1 MDRRSWPWKKKSS
14 DKSSADK
21 AVAVSESISIPTSAG
36 SQGDKVKQDSY
47 KKPNYVQIS
56 VESYSHLTGLEDQ
69 VKSFEDQVKS
79 YDEQVKRYEDQ
90 QLVYEDQ
97 IKNLEDEVKELNEQL
112 SEAHS
117 EMTTKEN
124 LVKQHAKVAE
134 EAVSG
139 WEKAEA
145 EAATLKNHLESVT
158 LLKLTAEDRASHLDG
173 ALKECM
179 RQIRSLKEE
188 HDKNLNDVELAN
200 TKKWDKM
207 KLEFD
212 AKIANLDQELLRSA
226 AENAA
231 VSRSLQ
237 ERSNM
242 LIKMSEEKSQ
252 AEAEI
257 ELLKSNIESCE
268 REINTLKYELHI
280 VAKELEI
287 RNEEKNMSVRS
298 AEVANKQHLEGVKKI
313 AKLEAECQRLRGLVR
328 KKLPGP
334 AALAQMKLEVDSL
347 GRDYGETRIKRSPV
361 KPPSPHSPHFSSL
374 PEFSL
379 DSIQRYQKE
388 NDLLTERLLAMEEET
403 KMLKEA
409 LAKRNTELQASR
421 NICAKTVSKLQSLES
436 QLQSNSQLKSTTRS
450 GLQTPTLGSL
460 SNPPSVASFSEE
472 GNDDEMSVAGSWATA
487 LISELSH
494 NKKDKS
500 IESPQRADSANRLE
514 LMDDFLEM
522 EKLAYS
528 SNDSHG
534 TISSPDTSGHARCGI
549 PNQDQIAVATD
560 SELQAKEK
568 PELEKPNGDSLTL
581 VPQPDG
587 DLMNLKSKISVLLM
601 SLPKDT
607 DPVKLYEEIS
617 LVVQA
622 VRGPS
627 HEGLAVGVKDATG
640 CSDATSDHQAS
651 SKNLELIEGNE
662 TLHAKDQELAAAISR
677 IYDFVLILGKEA
689 KSVLG
694 TSTEENGLIQKLEEF
709 YVAFKEIVGSK
720 IDLNDFVLC
729 LSGILGKA
737 GELRFSFVG
746 YEINDA
752 ETSSPDCIDKVAL
765 PENKLDQCPASEGY
779 SNGCTQFSDSTS
791 DPDIPHDGNS
801 VPTSEL
807 NVSSWK
813 CMQEEFEQMKLEKEN
828 MVMDL
833 ARCTENLETTKSQ
846 LRETEIHLS
855 EVKSQ
860 LTAAQKSNGLSET
873 QLKCMAESY
882 NSLEVRADDLQSRVN
897 LLESKISMLD
907 NELEEERKN
916 HRDTEARCKD
926 LQEQLQR
933 VETSPAADLDGKS
946 NQERELAA
954 AAEKLAECQETIFL
968 LGKQLKGMRP
978 QTEFM
983 GSPLNERSPK
993 GQTFAAEEE
1002 VEEEELTTSNGM
1014 SLHQQVGEVGNESPV
1029 HLDNHQISPWDSE
1042 ANDLLRSPMGSSKTT
1057 SKHRPTKSGSSS
1069 SSSNPTPE
1077 KNTRGF
1083 SRFFSTKAK

>member
-14 DKSSADK
+14 DK
-21 AVAVSESISIPTSAG
+21 AVVVSESVTVPATAG
-36 SQGDKVKQDSY
+36 SQSDKVKQDSY

-69 VKSFEDQVKS
+69 VKSYEDQMKSYEDQVKS

-179 RQIRSLKEE
+179 RQIRNLKEE
-188 HDKNLNDVELAN
+188 HEQIIHDVVLAK
-200 TKKWDKM
+200 TKQFDKM

-212 AKIANLDQELLRSA
+212 TKISNLDQELMRSA

-231 VSRSLQ
+231 ISRSLQ

-242 LIKMSEEKSQ
+242 LIKMSEEKSEK
-252 AEAEI
+252 EAEI
-257 ELLKSNIESCE
+257 ERLKSDIESCE
-268 REINTLKYELHI
+268 REINSLKYELHI

-298 AEVANKQHLEGVKKI
+298 ADVANKQHLEGVKKI

-347 GRDYGETRIKRSPV
+347 GRDYGESRVKRSPV
-361 KPPSPHSPHFSSL
+361 KPPSPHSQHSQHSPHSQHSQSFSSL
-374 PEFSL
+374 PDFTL
-379 DSIQRYQKE
+379 DSIQNYKKDNE
-388 NDLLTERLLAMEEET
+388 MLTERLLGMEEET

-436 QLQSNSQLKSTTRS
+436 QVKGYSGQNASNA
-450 GLQTPTLGSL
+450 
-460 SNPPSVASFSEE
+460 PSVASFSEE
-472 GNDDEMSVAGSWATA
+472 GNNDDEVSVAGSWATA
-487 LISELSH
+487 LISELTH
-494 NKKDKS
+494 NKKDKI
-500 IESPQRADSANRLE
+500 IESPQRSENANNLE

-522 EKLAYS
+522 EKLA
-528 SNDSHG
+528 
-534 TISSPDTSGHARCGI
+534 T
-549 PNQDQIAVATD
+549 
-560 SELQAKEK
+560 
-568 PELEKPNGDSLTL
+568 
-581 VPQPDG
+581 
-587 DLMNLKSKISVLLM
+587 
-601 SLPKDT
+601 
-607 DPVKLYEEIS
+607 
-617 LVVQA
+617 
-622 VRGPS
+622 
-627 HEGLAVGVKDATG
+627 
-640 CSDATSDHQAS
+640 
-651 SKNLELIEGNE
+651 EGNKE
-662 TLHAKDQELAAAISR
+662 TTPEEQNDAKGINGISHDDQDLGDDVLSG
-677 IYDFVLILGKEA
+677 IYSFVEIIEKEA
-689 KSVLG
+689 KSVVG
-694 TSTEENGLIQKLEEF
+694 IEENGLVNKVEEF
-709 YVAFKEIVGSK
+709 SVIYKESEGKKVNLK
-720 IDLNDFVLC
+720 DFVVS
-729 LSGILGKA
+729 LSGVLGKA
-737 GELRFSFVG
+737 GELHFTFV
-746 YEINDA
+746 NDA
-752 ETSSPDCIDKVAL
+752 ETSSSPDCIDKIAL
-765 PENKLDQCPASEGY
+765 PENKVDY
-779 SNGCTQFSDSTS
+779 STTQFSDSTS
-791 DPDIPHDGNS
+791 DPDIPHENS
-801 VPTSEL
+801 VPTSEST
-807 NVSSWK
+807 VSSWK
-813 CMQEEFEQMKLEKEN
+813 CSLEEFEGLKLEKEKIS
-828 MVMDL
+828 MDL
-833 ARCTENLETTKSQ
+833 EKCNENLENTKLQ
-846 LRETEIHLS
+846 LSETEVNLS

-860 LTAAQKSNGLSET
+860 LTAAQKSNGLFET

-882 NSLEVRADDLQSRVN
+882 NSLEVRASELQSRVN
-897 LLESKISMLD
+897 VLEEKIRVLD
-907 NELEEERKN
+907 DQLEEEKKS
-916 HRDTEARCKD
+916 HKETEDKCKD
-926 LQEQLQR
+926 LLEQLQR
-933 VETSPAADLDGKS
+933 IETPPVADTDAKS

-978 QTEFM
+978 QPEFM
-983 GSPLNERSPK
+983 ASPTNEKSQK
-993 GQTFAAEEE
+993 SQQTFNEEQQQE
-1002 VEEEELTTSNGM
+1002 EDQEDQEEELTTSNGTNNNNNNNNNNVVVHM
-1014 SLHQQVGEVGNESPV
+1014 GNESPSPAY
-1029 HLDNHQISPWDSE
+1029 LENQLSNPWDSE
-1042 ANDLLRSPMGSSKTT
+1042 GNSNLLKSPISS

-1069 SSSNPTPE
+1069 SSSSNPTPE
-1077 KNTRGF
+1077 KNNNNGRGF

>member
-1 MDRRSWPWKKKSS
+1 MSIMSHCFPGLLVFVDMDRRSWPWKKKSS
-14 DKSSADK
+14 DKSGADK
-21 AVAVSESISIPTSAG
+21 AVSVAESVSVPASGG

-47 KKPNYVQIS
+47 KKPNFVQIS
-56 VESYSHLTGLEDQ
+56 VDQYSYFTGLEDQ
-69 VKSFEDQVKS
+69 FKSYEDQVKS

-117 EMTTKEN
+117 EMTKKEN

-179 RQIRSLKEE
+179 RQIRNLKEE
-188 HDKNLNDVELAN
+188 HEQTVHNVVLAK
-200 TKKWDKM
+200 TKQFEKM

-212 AKIANLDQELLRSA
+212 AKVANLDQELMRSA

-237 ERSNM
+237 DRSNM
-242 LIKMSEEKSQ
+242 LIKMSDGKSQ

-268 REINTLKYELHI
+268 REINSLKYELHI

-347 GRDYGETRIKRSPV
+347 GRDYSEPRVKRSPV
-361 KPPSPHSPHFSSL
+361 KPPTPTSVSSPHFSSI
-374 PEFSL
+374 PDFSL
-379 DSIQRYQKE
+379 DDIQKYQKE

-409 LAKRNTELQASR
+409 LAKRTTELQASR
-421 NICAKTVSKLQSLES
+421 SICAKTVSKLQILES
-436 QLQSNSQLKSTTRS
+436 QLQSNSQLKTITSQNAS
-450 GLQTPTLGSL
+450 D
-460 SNPPSVASFSEE
+460 PPSVASVSEE
-472 GNDDEMSVAGSWATA
+472 GNDDDVSIAGSWATT
-487 LISELSH
+487 LVSELSH
-494 NKKDKS
+494 NKKDKT
-500 IESPQRADSANRLE
+500 IESPQKSDSANRLE

-528 SNDSHG
+528 SNDS
-534 TISSPDTSGHARCGI
+534 
-549 PNQDQIAVATD
+549 AVATD
-560 SELQAKEK
+560 SELQSKEK
-568 PELEKPNGDSLTL
+568 AESDVL
-581 VPQPDG
+581 Q
-587 DLMNLKSKISVLLM
+587 NLKSKISDLLN

-607 DPVKLYEEIS
+607 DTKKLYTEIIR
-617 LVVQA
+617 VVQGS
-622 VRGPS
+622 VRGKY
-627 HEGLAVGVKDATG
+627 E
-640 CSDATSDHQAS
+640 
-651 SKNLELIEGNE
+651 
-662 TLHAKDQELAAAISR
+662 ELAAAISR
-677 IYDFVLILGKEA
+677 IYDFLLILRKEA
-689 KSVLG
+689 KSL
-694 TSTEENGLIQKLEEF
+694 EDNGMFQKLEEF
-709 YVAFKEIVGSK
+709 KENESSK
-720 IDLNDFVLC
+720 MNVNDFILC
-729 LSGILGKA
+729 VSGILGKA
-737 GELRFSFVG
+737 SELRFSFVG

-752 ETSSPDCIDKVAL
+752 EASSPDCIDKVAL
-765 PENKLDQCPASEGY
+765 PENKVDY
-779 SNGCTQFSDSTS
+779 SNGCNQFSDTTS
-791 DPDIPHDGNS
+791 DPDTPHDGNS
-801 VPTSEL
+801 VPTSES
-807 NVSSWK
+807 NVSLLK
-813 CMQEEFEQMKLEKEN
+813 CSLEEFEQMKLEKEN
-828 MVMDL
+828 MVTEL
-833 ARCTENLETTKSQ
+833 SRSNENLETIKSQ
-846 LRETEIHLS
+846 LSETELQLS

-860 LTAAQKSNGLSET
+860 LTAAQKLNGLSET

-882 NSLEVRADDLQSRVN
+882 NSLEARSAGLQSRVN
-897 LLESKISMLD
+897 LLESKIVMLE
-907 NELEEERKN
+907 NELEEERTN
-916 HRDTEARCKD
+916 HKDTEAKCKD

-933 VETSPAADLDGKS
+933 IETSPVADVDAKS

-954 AAEKLAECQETIFL
+954 AAQKLAECQETIYL
-968 LGKQLKGMRP
+968 LGKQLNGLRP
-978 QTEFM
+978 QTESM
-983 GSPLNERSPK
+983 GSALTQK
-993 GQTFAAEEE
+993 GQTFVEEDE
-1002 VEEEELTTSNGM
+1002 EEEEELTSSGLN
-1014 SLHQQVGEVGNESPV
+1014 LHPGNESPIQS
-1029 HLDNHQISPWDSE
+1029 DDHQFSPSDSE
-1042 ANDLLRSPMGSSKTT
+1042 ANNLLKSPVR
-1057 SKHRPTKSGSSS
+1057 SKHRPTKSGSSSSS

-1083 SRFFSTKAK
+1083 SRFFSAKSK

>member
-14 DKSSADK
+14 DKSGADK
-21 AVAVSESISIPTSAG
+21 AIVVTESVGVPG

-56 VESYSHLTGLEDQ
+56 VDQYSHLTGLEDQVKSYEDQVNSYEDKVKSYEDQ

-112 SEAHS
+112 SEAQS
-117 EMTTKEN
+117 EIVTQEN
-124 LVKQHAKVAE
+124 LVKQHTKVAE

-179 RQIRSLKEE
+179 RQIRNLKEE
-188 HDKNLNDVELAN
+188 HEQTMHDVVLAK
-200 TKKWDKM
+200 TKQFEKM

-212 AKIANLDQELLRSA
+212 GKIANLDQELMRAA

-268 REINTLKYELHI
+268 RDINSLKYELHI

-298 AEVANKQHLEGVKKI
+298 ADVANKQHLEGVKKI

-347 GRDYGETRIKRSPV
+347 GRDYGETRVKRSPV
-361 KPPSPHSPHFSSL
+361 KPPTPIAISISSPHSPHFSSI
-374 PEFSL
+374 PDFSL
-379 DSIQRYQKE
+379 DDIQKYQKE

-421 NICAKTVSKLQSLES
+421 NICAKTVSKLQTLEG
-436 QLQSNSQLKSTTRS
+436 QLQSNSQLKTSIN
-450 GLQTPTLGSL
+450 QNA
-460 SNPPSVASFSEE
+460 SNPPSVASVSEE
-472 GNDDEMSVAGSWATA
+472 GNDDDVSIAGSWATA

-494 NKKDKS
+494 NKKDKN
-500 IESPQRADSANRLE
+500 IESPQRSGNTNRLE

-522 EKLAYS
+522 EKLACS
-528 SNDSHG
+528 SNDS
-534 TISSPDTSGHARCGI
+534 
-549 PNQDQIAVATD
+549 AVATEKTD
-560 SELQAKEK
+560 SDL
-568 PELEKPNGDSLTL
+568 LE
-581 VPQPDG
+581 
-587 DLMNLKSKISVLLM
+587 NLKSKISDLLN
-601 SLPKDT
+601 SLPKDS
-607 DPVKLYEEIS
+607 DQEKLYEEIS
-617 LVVQA
+617 RVVQ
-622 VRGPS
+622 GD
-627 HEGLAVGVKDATG
+627 VGEEEKENEKEKEKEKDEKLT
-640 CSDATSDHQAS
+640 
-651 SKNLELIEGNE
+651 
-662 TLHAKDQELAAAISR
+662 AAISR
-677 IYDFVLILGKEA
+677 IYDFVLILVKEA
-689 KSVLG
+689 KSVTG
-694 TSTEENGLIQKLEEF
+694 TSLEENGMFQKFEE
-709 YVAFKEIVGSK
+709 FKEIEGNK
-720 IDLNDFVLC
+720 INLNDFINC

-737 GELRFSFVG
+737 GELRFSFAG
-746 YEINDA
+746 YEVNDA
-752 ETSSPDCIDKVAL
+752 DASSPDCIDKVAL
-765 PENKLDQCPASEGY
+765 PENKVDY
-779 SNGCTQFSDSTS
+779 SNGCTQFSDTTS

-807 NVSSWK
+807 NVSLVK
-813 CMQEEFEQMKLEKEN
+813 CSLEEFEQLKLEKEN
-828 MVMDL
+828 MVMEL
-833 ARCTENLETTKSQ
+833 STCNENLETMKAKLT
-846 LRETEIHLS
+846 ETELQLS

-860 LTAAQKSNGLSET
+860 LTAAQKLNGLSET

-882 NSLEVRADDLQSRVN
+882 NSLENRAADLQSRVN
-897 LLESKISMLD
+897 LLESKIVTLD

-916 HRDTEARCKD
+916 HKDTEARCKD

-933 VETSPAADLDGKS
+933 IETAVAVVDAQS

-954 AAEKLAECQETIFL
+954 AAEKLAECQETILL
-968 LGKQLKGMRP
+968 LGKQLNGMRP

-983 GSPLNERSPK
+983 GSPLSQK
-993 GQTFAAEEE
+993 GQTFVEEE
-1002 VEEEELTTSNGM
+1002 VQEDEELTTSSGM
-1014 SLHQQVGEVGNESPV
+1014 NLQVGNESPI
-1029 HLDNHQISPWDSE
+1029 HLDNHQFSPDSE
-1042 ANDLLRSPMGSSKTT
+1042 ANNLLKSPIR

-1083 SRFFSTKAK
+1083 SRFFSAKAK

>member
-14 DKSSADK
+14 DKSGADK
-21 AVAVSESISIPTSAG
+21 GVLVTESVTVPASAG

-56 VESYSHLTGLEDQ
+56 VDQYSHLTGLEDQ
-69 VKSFEDQVKS
+69 VKSYEDQLKSYDEQVKSYDEQVKS

-97 IKNLEDEVKELNEQL
+97 IKTLEDEVKELNEQL

-117 EMTTKEN
+117 EITTKEN
-124 LVKQHAKVAE
+124 MVKQHAKVAE
-134 EAVSG
+134 DAVSG

-145 EAATLKNHLESVT
+145 EAATLRNHLESMT

-179 RQIRSLKEE
+179 RQIRNLKEE
-188 HDKNLNDVELAN
+188 HDQNVQNVVLA
-200 TKKWDKM
+200 KAKQFDKM
-207 KLEFD
+207 KQEFD
-212 AKIANLDQELLRSA
+212 ARIANLDHELMRSA

-237 ERSNM
+237 DRSNM

-257 ELLKSNIESCE
+257 ELLKSNIETCE

-313 AKLEAECQRLRGLVR
+313 AKLEGECQRLRGLVR

-347 GRDYGETRIKRSPV
+347 GRDYGETRIKRSPI
-361 KPPSPHSPHFSSL
+361 KPPSPQSPHFSSV

-379 DSIQRYQKE
+379 DSIQKYQKE
-388 NDLLTERLLAMEEET
+388 NDLLTERLLATEEET

-436 QLQSNSQLKSTTRS
+436 QLQSNSHVKTAISQNA
-450 GLQTPTLGSL
+450 

-472 GNDDEMSVAGSWATA
+472 GNDDDVSVAGSWATVVV
-487 LISELSH
+487 SDLSH
-494 NKKDKS
+494 NKKDKN
-500 IESPQRADSANRLE
+500 IESPQRSDSTNRLE

-528 SNDSHG
+528 SNES
-534 TISSPDTSGHARCGI
+534 R
-549 PNQDQIAVATD
+549 VATD
-560 SELQAKEK
+560 SELQSKEK
-568 PELEKPNGDSLTL
+568 SESDPLEKPNGDES
-581 VPQPDG
+581 P
-587 DLMNLKSKISVLLM
+587 KSKISILLN

-607 DPVKLYEEIS
+607 DSEKLYEEIS
-617 LVVQA
+617 RFIQGIQV
-622 VRGPS
+622 P
-627 HEGLAVGVKDATG
+627 
-640 CSDATSDHQAS
+640 DATSDH
-651 SKNLELIEGNE
+651 
-662 TLHAKDQELAAAISR
+662 HDQELSAAISR
-677 IYDFVLILGKEA
+677 IYDFVLLLGKES

-694 TSTEENGLIQKLEEF
+694 TSVDENVLFQKADEF
-709 YVAFKEIVGSK
+709 SIFYKEIESSK
-720 IDLNDFVLC
+720 INLNDFVLSV
-729 LSGILGKA
+729 SGVLAKA
-737 GELRFSFVG
+737 SELRFSFEG

-752 ETSSPDCIDKVAL
+752 EASSPDCIDKVAL
-765 PENKLDQCPASEGY
+765 PENKVNY
-779 SNGCTQFSDSTS
+779 SNGCTQFSDTTS
-791 DPDIPHDGNS
+791 DPDVPHDGNS
-801 VPTSEL
+801 VPTSDL

-813 CMQEEFEQMKLEKEN
+813 CSLEEYEQIKLEKEN
-828 MVMDL
+828 MVMEL
-833 ARCTENLETTKSQ
+833 SRCNENLEATKLQ
-846 LRETEIHLS
+846 LTETEHHLS
-855 EVKSQ
+855 EIKSQ
-860 LTAAQKSNGLSET
+860 LTAAQKLNGLSET

-882 NSLEVRADDLQSRVN
+882 NSLESRAGDLQSRVN
-897 LLESKISMLD
+897 QLESKIVMLD
-907 NELEEERKN
+907 NELEEERKS
-916 HRDTEARCKD
+916 HKDTEAKCKD

-933 VETSPAADLDGKS
+933 IETSPVADIDAKS
-946 NQERELAA
+946 NQEKELAA

-978 QTEFM
+978 QSDFM
-983 GSPLNERSPK
+983 GSPLSQK
-993 GQTFAAEEE
+993 SQTFAEE
-1002 VEEEELTTSNGM
+1002 VEQENDDEEELTTSSGM
-1014 SLHQQVGEVGNESPV
+1014 NQQLGNESPIQ
-1029 HLDNHQISPWDSE
+1029 LDTHVFSPSDSE
-1042 ANDLLRSPMGSSKTT
+1042 ANTLLRSPVSSKT

-1077 KNTRGF
+1077 KNSRGF

>member
-14 DKSSADK
+14 DKSGADK
-21 AVAVSESISIPTSAG
+21 TLIESVSVHASAG

-56 VESYSHLTGLEDQ
+56 VDQYSHLTGLEDQVKSYEDQLKSYDDQ

-97 IKNLEDEVKELNEQL
+97 IKTLEDEVKDLNEQL

-124 LVKQHAKVAE
+124 MVKQHAKVAE

-179 RQIRSLKEE
+179 RQIRNLKEE
-188 HDKNLNDVELAN
+188 HEQNVHNVVLAK
-200 TKKWDKM
+200 TKQFDRM
-207 KLEFD
+207 KHEFD
-212 AKIANLDQELLRSA
+212 AKIANLDQELMRSA

-237 ERSNM
+237 DRSNM
-242 LIKMSEEKSQ
+242 LIKMSEEKAQ

-257 ELLKSNIESCE
+257 ELLKSNIDSCE
-268 REINTLKYELHI
+268 REINSLKYELHL

-287 RNEEKNMSVRS
+287 RNEEKNMSLRS
-298 AEVANKQHLEGVKKI
+298 AEVANKQHAEGVKKI

-347 GRDYGETRIKRSPV
+347 GRDYGETRFKRSPV
-361 KPPSPHSPHFSSL
+361 KPPSPQSPHFSSL
-374 PEFSL
+374 PDFSL
-379 DSIQRYQKE
+379 DSIQKYQKE
-388 NDLLTERLLAMEEET
+388 NELLTERLLATEEET

-421 NICAKTVSKLQSLES
+421 NICAKTVSKLQNLES
-436 QLQSNSQLKSTTRS
+436 QLQSNSQVKTAIS
-450 GLQTPTLGSL
+450 QNA

-472 GNDDEMSVAGSWATA
+472 GNDDDVSVAGSWATA
-487 LISELSH
+487 MISELSH
-494 NKKDKS
+494 NKKDKT
-500 IESPQRADSANRLE
+500 IESPQRSDSTSRLE

-522 EKLAYS
+522 EKLANS
-528 SNDSHG
+528 SNGS
-534 TISSPDTSGHARCGI
+534 
-549 PNQDQIAVATD
+549 QVATD
-560 SELQAKEK
+560 SELQGKEK
-568 PELEKPNGDSLTL
+568 LDADPLEKPNG
-581 VPQPDG
+581 G
-587 DLMNLKSKISVLLM
+587 ENLNSKITELLN

-607 DPVKLYEEIS
+607 DSDKLYHEIS
-617 LVVQA
+617 RVVR
-622 VRGPS
+622 VCG
-627 HEGLAVGVKDATG
+627 
-640 CSDATSDHQAS
+640 SDATSDH
-651 SKNLELIEGNE
+651 
-662 TLHAKDQELAAAISR
+662 HDQELAAAISR

-689 KSVLG
+689 KSVVG
-694 TSTEENGLIQKLEEF
+694 TSLEENEILQKVEEF
-709 YVAFKEIVGSK
+709 SVSFKEIESSK
-720 IDLNDFVLC
+720 INLNDFVLGV
-729 LSGILGKA
+729 SGVVSKA
-737 GELRFSFVG
+737 SELRFSFVG
-746 YEINDA
+746 DEANDNEA
-752 ETSSPDCIDKVAL
+752 SSPDCIDKVAL
-765 PENKLDQCPASEGY
+765 PENKVDY
-779 SNGCTQFSDSTS
+779 SNGCSQFSDTTS
-791 DPDIPHDGNS
+791 DPDIPHDGSS
-801 VPTSEL
+801 VPTSDL
-807 NVSSWK
+807 NVKSWK
-813 CMQEEFEQMKLEKEN
+813 CSLEEFEQIKLEKEN

-833 ARCTENLETTKSQ
+833 ARCNENLEATKIQ
-846 LRETEIHLS
+846 LTETELHLS

-860 LTAAQKSNGLSET
+860 LTAAQKLNGLSET

-882 NSLEVRADDLQSRVN
+882 NSLEVRAGDLQSRVN
-897 LLESKISMLD
+897 LLESKIEMLD
-907 NELEEERKN
+907 NELAEERKN
-916 HRDTEARCKD
+916 HEDTEAKCKD

-933 VETSPAADLDGKS
+933 LEASPVADMDIKS
-946 NQERELAA
+946 NQEKELAA

-968 LGKQLKGMRP
+968 LGKQLNGMRP
-978 QTEFM
+978 QSDFM
-983 GSPLNERSPK
+983 GSPLSQK
-993 GQTFAAEEE
+993 GQSFVEEE
-1002 VEEEELTTSNGM
+1002 VEQEDEKEEITTSSGM
-1014 SLHQQVGEVGNESPV
+1014 NMQPGNESPV
-1029 HLDNHQISPWDSE
+1029 HLDNHQYSPSDSE
-1042 ANDLLRSPMGSSKTT
+1042 ANNLLRSPISSKT